1 MYEFDLSKWQDNDSL
16 GATNAQKRKLII
28 FVNAVLCF
36 IYVPLIF
43 VNYYS
48 GFYLP
53 SFLDGLFVGC
63 LLLGSARMYHLQAAP
78 HWTWVVVTLGLLAF
92 SATLPIAYIGVR
104 GTFWCF
110 PIMIS
115 TVFLLPQTFSIV
127 VNSAVISLCIFY
139 GYNSIHLGEMTRL
152 ITALAATAVLANVF
166 AYKIRKMQTLLRLHS
181 TTDPLTGALNRRQ
194 LDDLLSDTI
203 AMVKRGQGP
212 AVLAIF
218 DLDNFKQINDTLGH
232 TAGDNAIIELVKII
246 EANSRSTDHIF
257 RLGGDEILLL
267 LRETNIDNAGLI
279 LETIIT
285 KIRHSQPIPTTIS
298 IGAAQL
304 EHVAVGDW
312 IESAD
317 KALYQA
323 KQQGKDKVVISNS
336 QH

>member
-1 MYEFDLSKWQDNDSL
+1 MYEFDLSQWQDNQSL
-16 GATNAQKRKLII
+16 GSTNAQKRKLLV
-28 FVNAVLCF
+28 FVNAILCF

-43 VNYYS
+43 VNYFS

-53 SFLDGLFVGC
+53 SFLDALFVST
-63 LLLGSARMYHLQAAP
+63 LLLGSARMYHQQAAP
-78 HWTWVVVTLGLLAF
+78 PLTWVVLTLGLLAF

-115 TVFLLPQTFSIV
+115 TAFLLPQALSII
-127 VNSAVISLCIFY
+127 VNGSVISLCIFY
-139 GYNSIHLGEMTRL
+139 GYNSIHIGELTRL
-152 ITALAATAVLANVF
+152 VTALIATAVLASVF
-166 AYKIRKMQTLLRLHS
+166 AYKIRNMQNLLRLHS
-181 TTDPLTGALNRRQ
+181 TTDPLTGAFNRRQ
-194 LDDLLSDTI
+194 LDGLLSDTI

-232 TAGDNAIIELVKII
+232 TAGDNAIIELVKVIKDS
-246 EANSRSTDHIF
+246 SRTTDLIF

-267 LRETNIDNAGLI
+267 LRETNIGNAQLI

-285 KIRHSQPIPTTIS
+285 KIRHSQPIQTTSS
-298 IGAAQL
+298 IGAAELQ
-304 EHVAVGDW
+304 HNSASDW

-317 KALYQA
+317 QALYQA
-323 KQQGKDKVVISNS
+323 KQQGKNKIVIS
-336 QH
+336 